1 VQVGFAQRLQ
11 GNDLPGKDAIN
22 NGSLSEARVFD
33 GRCRPD
39 WDRFSHR
46 KSRIMRSTMT
56 VVIALSCSWASAG
69 ADTPSAPNHHLRQ
82 LRFSPNGRYVLA
94 QEDCWVTILTA
105 KPLTVLFRAPAENA
119 GSAEFTPDSQNVI
132 FVTLGRYVERWD
144 VVNKTR
150 IDRVEV
156 KLPPCKTEKLSPEG
170 HVVAC
175 VDSDGKLTLADLVT
189 GDVIAWKL
197 RLGTRSIDYARDTPR
212 VSEPMST
219 DTQVVTYSGEL
230 GSARIAFSPDG
241 RFLIAVP
248 VVGDLSG
255 FAWDMRQNR
264 ALKFRGG
271 LKRVRRG
278 EAGAE
283 TPGFVFVTLDRI
295 VISPSWWNRMI
306 EPAAVVEFPSGKL
319 ISKLKLLPGTL
330 SAAADPAFVIVR
342 PYGRFNPPPS
352 AYQIFSSGQVGM
364 VYPYSQDGAVAVEI
378 STGQVITSE
387 TPALDVL
394 GRYYVAEL
402 TNGEIGLYERGKGL
416 QAAVSF
422 KAR

>member
-1 VQVGFAQRLQ
+1 
-11 GNDLPGKDAIN
+11 
-22 NGSLSEARVFD
+22 
-33 GRCRPD
+33 
-39 WDRFSHR
+39 
-46 KSRIMRSTMT
+46 
-56 VVIALSCSWASAG
+56 
-69 ADTPSAPNHHLRQ
+69 
-82 LRFSPNGRYVLA
+82 VLA
-94 QEDCWVTILTA
+94 QDDTRVTILTV
-105 KPLTVLFRAPAENA
+105 KPLAVLFRAPAEKA
-119 GSAEFTPDSQNVI
+119 GLAEFTPDSQDVV
-132 FVTLGRYVERWD
+132 FVSSGRYVERWD
-144 VVNKTR
+144 VVNKTQ

-156 KLPPCKTEKLSPEG
+156 KLPPCKTEKLSPDG
-170 HVVAC
+170 RVVAC
-175 VDSDGKLTLADLVT
+175 VDSDGKLTLANLVT
-189 GDVIAWKL
+189 GEVVAWKE

-255 FAWDMRQNR
+255 FAWDMRENR

-283 TPGFVFVTLDRI
+283 TPGFVFVALDRI

-306 EPAAVVEFPSGKL
+306 EPATVVAFPSGKL
-319 ISKLKLLPGTL
+319 TSRLKLPPGTL

-342 PYGRFNPPPS
+342 PYGRSNPPPS
-352 AYQIFSSGQVGM
+352 AYQTFASGQVGM
-364 VYPYSQDGAVAVEI
+364 AYPYSQDGAEAVEI
-378 STGQVITSE
+378 STGDVIANE

-402 TNGEIGLYERGKGL
+402 LNGDIGLYERGKGL
-416 QAAVSF
+416 QASVSLG
-422 KAR
+422 AH